1 LSKRW
6 RRPTLKTIQ
15 TISQDLSN
23 RLRAPGALAVRAA
36 ILAVNGY
43 EEGARGDAHNLGA
56 AQLLPEERV
65 LIAPLLYD

>member
-56 AQLLPEERV
+56 AQLLPEERA